1 MGFSCGVSVLG
12 SGAFENEMRADR
24 RGGGGCASRGEVT

>member
-24 RGGGGCASRGEVT
+24 RGGGRVCKSR